1 MTPEEWRPIKTVFQR
16 ALELSPADRTV
27 LLAAQ
32 SDTIRREVES
42 LLRAYEYNSAFP
54 GTSSS
59 DTPAAVQSN
68 QELIGRRFG
77 PYRVLS
83 LLGEGGMGTVWLA
96 ERVDGLFTR
105 RVALKLVHP
114 VLMGRSMSERVARE
128 REILASLNHPNIAQL
143 FDAGFAEDGQPY
155 LALEY
160 IEGTPITK
168 YCDDHHLGVGE
179 RLVLFRQVLGAV
191 QYAHSHLVIHR
202 DLKPSNILVSD
213 DGKAHLL
220 DFGIAKLLTPGAAQ
234 QTQLTQIGGRALT
247 PDYAAPEQIAGA
259 ATGTA
264 ADVYALGV
272 ILYELLSGERP
283 YRLKRPSRGAL
294 EEAILQTEPVAPS
307 RLPLTQDAAR
317 ARATST
323 QKLARSLKGDLDTI
337 IGKALK
343 KSPSERYASANAYDA
358 DIAHFLSGE
367 VVLARPDS
375 IAYRARKFAAR
386 HRVQIVGVSLLML
399 TLAAGISKY
408 LTSAPAAFAPPPHSI
423 AVLPFVNLSGDKEQE
438 YFSDGLTEELLNSL
452 SEISELQ
459 VAARASAFSF
469 KGKDTDIGTIARKLN
484 VSAVLEGSVRR
495 SANTIRITA
504 QLINAVTGFHLWSRT
519 YDRDLG
525 DVLKLQTEIATA
537 VASALKVTLLGDV
550 AAKVELGGTRN
561 PAAFDA
567 YLRGAKAVSS
577 SRDSKDLPAAIA
589 AYTEAIRLD
598 PHYAFAFAGR
608 SLALVSAAGQTET
621 VAAAREDF
629 DKAQADARQA
639 LALAPD
645 LAKAHYALALVSE
658 VGTLDFTRASAEYER
673 ALALAP
679 GNAEVLGESGR
690 FAALM
695 GHFDAALAATRRA
708 VVLDPLARESR
719 LALGAALY
727 WARRYQE
734 AVAAFAQGIILDPDF
749 KLTSGWRGLAYYGLG
764 DLQSARAS
772 CETQP
777 DYWFSQQCL
786 SVIYDK
792 LGRHADAETALSKL
806 KTAQGDTAALQYATI
821 YAQWGNRAQ
830 ALEWLETA
838 LRLRDPGLELLKT
851 DPLMDPLRKEP
862 RFQAIKR
869 ELKFP

>member
-1 MTPEEWRPIKTVFQR
+1 MTPEEWRHIKSVFQR
-16 ALELSPADRTV
+16 ALEQSSVDRMV

-32 SDTIRREVES
+32 SDPVQREVES
-42 LLRAYEYNSAFP
+42 LLRAYEHNNAFP
-54 GTSSS
+54 ETSGS
-59 DTPAAVQSN
+59 DAPAAAQRD

-83 LLGEGGMGTVWLA
+83 QLGEGGMGSVWLA

-114 VLMGRSMSERVARE
+114 VLVGRSMSERVARE

-160 IEGTPITK
+160 VEGTPITR
-168 YCDDHHLGVGE
+168 YCDEHHLGVRE
-179 RLVLFRQVLGAV
+179 RLSLFQQVLGAV
-191 QYAHSHLVIHR
+191 HYAHSHLVIHR
-202 DLKPSNILVSD
+202 DLKPSNILVSE

-220 DFGIAKLLTPGAAQ
+220 DFGIAKLLTLGTAQ
-234 QTQLTQIGGRALT
+234 ETQLTQITGRALT

-259 ATGTA
+259 ATSAA

-294 EEAILQTEPVAPS
+294 EEAILRAEPIAPS
-307 RLPLTQDAAR
+307 RLPLTQEAAR

-323 QKLARSLKGDLDTI
+323 EKLARSLKGDLDTI

-343 KSPSERYASANAYDA
+343 KSPSERYASANAFDA

-375 IAYRARKFAAR
+375 VAYRVRKFGTR
-386 HRVQIVGVSLLML
+386 HRMGMAGVSLLIL

-408 LTSAPAAFAPPPHSI
+408 LTSATAAFAPPPHSI

-438 YFSDGLTEELLNSL
+438 YFSDGLTDELLNSL
-452 SEISELQ
+452 AEINELQ
-459 VAARASAFSF
+459 VAARVSAFTF
-469 KGKDTDIGTIARKLN
+469 KDKNTDIGAIARKLN
-484 VSAVLEGSVRR
+484 VGAVLEGSVRR
-495 SANTIRITA
+495 SAHTMRVTA
-504 QLINAVTGFHLWSRT
+504 QLTNAVTGFQLWSKT

-550 AAKVELGGTRN
+550 AAKIELGGTRD
-561 PAAFDA
+561 PDAFDA
-567 YLRGAKAVSS
+567 YLRGAKVFT
-577 SRDSKDLPAAIA
+577 SRHDAKDIPTAIA

-598 PHYAFAFAGR
+598 PHYALAFAGR
-608 SLALVSAAGQTET
+608 SMALANAAMDAET
-621 VAAAREDF
+621 AAARREDS

-645 LAKAHYALALVSE
+645 LAQGHLALAFVSQ
-658 VGTLDFTRASAEYER
+658 TNLDFMQASKAYER
-673 ALALAP
+673 AVALAP
-679 GNAEVLGESGR
+679 GDALVLALSGR

-695 GHFDAALAATRRA
+695 GHFDTGLAATRRA
-708 VVLDPLARESR
+708 VVLDPLGRVSHS
-719 LALGAALY
+719 ALGRTLY
-727 WARRYQE
+727 AVRRYKE
-734 AVAAFAQGIILDPDF
+734 AVAAFAGVITLDPDF
-749 KLTSGWRGLAYYGLG
+749 KINYGERGLAYYELG
-764 DLQSARAS
+764 DLQSARTS
-772 CETQP
+772 CETKP
-777 DYWFSQQCL
+777 DYWASQYCL
-786 SVIYDK
+786 SIIYDK
-792 LGRHADAETALSKL
+792 LGRHADAETVLAKL
-806 KTAQGDTAALQYATI
+806 MAAQGDAETLQYATI
-821 YAQWGNRAQ
+821 YAQWGNREK
-830 ALEWLETA
+830 ALEWLDKA
-838 LRLRDPGLELLKT
+838 LRRRDEGLGHLKT
-851 DPLMDPLRKEP
+851 EPLLDPLRKEP
-862 RFQAIKR
+862 RFQAMER
-869 ELKFP
+869 ELKFPE